1 MRQEHQ
7 AQTEL
12 PGLPEGGPVEQVR
25 EMSEV
30 AALQSQ
36 VLDLGLV
43 RESRP
48 VFVYDS
54 KLAKDKKGNAVRQ
67 ARHREKLQAEG
78 LTMAKVPSSVLEQLK
93 NLGGDWSKFT
103 KPVEV
108 IKEIEVI
115 KEVVREV
122 AVEVVKEVIKEVPGP
137 VVYREKLVEKPVVRL
152 NAEQKKALKIGEKVM
167 ILEGWRGNLV
177 RYLLGIQPE
186 KQQKTNEKETV

>member
-7 AQTEL
+7 DQTEL

-48 VFVYDS
+48 VFIYDA
-54 KLAKDKKGNAVRQ
+54 KLAKAKSGNAERQ
-67 ARHREKLQAEG
+67 ARFREKLAEKG
-78 LTMAKVPSSVLEQLK
+78 LVKSDVPAEILASVKAKGSWEAWISEQ
-93 NLGGDWSKFT
+93 
-103 KPVEV
+103 KPVE
-108 IKEIEVI
+108 KL
-115 KEVVREV
+115 
-122 AVEVVKEVIKEVPGP
+122 VEVEVIKEVPGP
-137 VVYREKLVEKPVVRL
+137 TVFVEKIVEKPVMKL
-152 NAEQKKALKIGEKVM
+152 TAEQKKVLKIGQKVVF
-167 ILEGWRGNLV
+167 LTGWRGNLV

-186 KQQKTNEKETV
+186 KQKETL